1 VPRVGWEDQ
10 LSKKVAVL
18 CWEESRPWVS
28 ALRQEGYSV
37 PWVDEPK
44 NEVGRQFSDAQPDV
58 LLVDLTRL
66 PEQGEGVVS
75 ALASKGTLTGIRV
88 VLVMGDGEATNGLT
102 GKVDGLSVTTPK
114 KIVSA
119 VKAAL
124 GK

>member
-1 VPRVGWEDQ
+1 

-28 ALRQEGYSV
+28 ALRQKGYSV

-44 NEVGRQFSDAQPDV
+44 NEVGRQFSDAEPDV

-75 ALASKGTLTGIRV
+75 ALASKGTLSGIRV
-88 VLVMGDGEATNGLT
+88 VLVMSDGDTSNGLT
-102 GKVDGLSVTTPK
+102 GKVDGVSVTTPK
-114 KIVSA
+114 KLVSA

-124 GK
+124 AGR

>member
-1 VPRVGWEDQ
+1 M
-10 LSKKVAVL
+10 SKKVAVL

-28 ALRQEGYSV
+28 ALRQKGYSV

-44 NEVGRQFSDAQPDV
+44 NEVGRQLADAQPDV

-66 PEQGEGVVS
+66 PEQGEDIVS
-75 ALASKGTLTGIRV
+75 ALAAKGTLSGIRV
-88 VLVMGDGEATNGLT
+88 VLVTSDGAASNGLA

-124 GK
+124 GGK

>member
-1 VPRVGWEDQ
+1 M
-10 LSKKVAVL
+10 SKKVAVL

-28 ALRQEGYSV
+28 ALRQKGYSV

-44 NEVGRQFSDAQPDV
+44 NEVGRQFSDSEPDV

-75 ALASKGTLTGIRV
+75 SLASKGTLNGIRV
-88 VLVMGDGEATNGLT
+88 VLVVGDGETPVGLT
-102 GKVDGLSVTTPK
+102 GKLDRVSVTTPK
-114 KIVSA
+114 RIVSA

-124 GK
+124 GGK